1 MNILHPLHAHLG
13 VSPKVGETREDD
25 YAGAGVAVW
34 LFGPIDSTFVRFSV
48 LFLLINMAQWFSKAN
63 LGNLVNR
70 AKEVVEKT
78 KEITKEAAKKVE
90 AEIQKGQQQY
100 LAEQQRVKRESEYIK
115 SVKKGEGVVLPW
127 ETDDEELAILS
138 QDVMERVLSLSLT
151 EQNFTEVP
159 PKLDLI
165 PFVFTD
171 NVATAMRLLAL
182 DANLARMHAKVC
194 VCRLYPD

>member
-1 MNILHPLHAHLG
+1 
-13 VSPKVGETREDD
+13 
-25 YAGAGVAVW
+25 
-34 LFGPIDSTFVRFSV
+34 
-48 LFLLINMAQWFSKAN
+48 MAQWLSKAN
-63 LGNLVNR
+63 LGNWVNR
-70 AKEVVEKT
+70 AKEVVDKA
-78 KEITKEAAKKVE
+78 KEVTKEAAKKVE

-100 LAEQQRVKRESEYIK
+100 KAEQERVKRESEYIK

-151 EQNFTEVP
+151 EQNFSEVP

-194 VCRLYPD
+194 MSRSLYPNQESFFCGVTSAFILPFIL

>member
-1 MNILHPLHAHLG
+1 M
-13 VSPKVGETREDD
+13 
-25 YAGAGVAVW
+25 
-34 LFGPIDSTFVRFSV
+34 
-48 LFLLINMAQWFSKAN
+48 
-63 LGNLVNR
+63 
-70 AKEVVEKT
+70 
-78 KEITKEAAKKVE
+78 
-90 AEIQKGQQQY
+90 
-100 LAEQQRVKRESEYIK
+100 KRESEYIK